1 MTSLGS
7 FPGAGQYNQW
17 ASGRPYGPMLPRSP
31 AEFLSGAFGPLDP
44 LVPMP
49 IDEAG
54 PDGRPE
60 PRRWQYPV
68 GWNLPVG
75 QPGSEGLKLAS
86 FGALRRYADI
96 YSVVRAM
103 INIRKDEIAGT
114 AWDVGPTAEAA
125 AQTKGDKGAG
135 KDQRERASK
144 IVAWFKNVDPDYYGF
159 QSWFTSLLE
168 ELFVIDAVS
177 IHLHPTR
184 REGKGPFG
192 SNIAAL
198 AAING
203 ETIRP
208 LVDIHG
214 ATPRPP
220 FPAFQQYLWG
230 VPRSDL
236 MSVITENDLDEMDDR
251 LAEAGMDFD
260 GQPDKVY
267 RADQLL
273 YLPRTRR
280 VWTPYGFS
288 AIEQAVVPITLGLN
302 RQQFLLDY
310 FTEGTIPGVYVIA
323 GESYVTPSQQRNL
336 QDSLNALAGDVA
348 YKHRVIVL
356 PPGSKTDAQKDLTWA
371 KDVDQTVIEQVAMIL
386 HIQPHEIGLT
396 PGGRSSGLGGKGM
409 AEEQAHAVSQQRTL
423 PELNWWKETVFNWVI
438 QGPFGQK
445 DLEWKWLGWE
455 EDEDED
461 KAADIATK
469 YISIGGMSI
478 DEDRVNRGLDPW
490 NLPLTQSPVL
500 ISGNTVTPLDSSV
513 PAPPPPPA
521 PGGMPG
527 GPGAGGINAND
538 PAGAAL
544 SQAALPT
551 KAGSDKPK
559 DNPLANL
566 THEKKGKRKKA
577 RNELVDR
584 FASNLKD
591 QSNEIADAQKE
602 REKNAPGGKNDK
614 KKDKVT
620 VADLLKW
627 RVKYNDG
634 KLTKIVHDYLLRSYP
649 EKAVEWAKDGDWEF
663 EPHVALKDIDMA
675 RRPGGRDPNKVAK
688 IAESLTNGASMD
700 PIVLCQWEDGTLE
713 PADGWHR
720 TLGAEKAGWKE
731 VPAFIGK
738 GCDDYRDLITGHMQ
752 DESDSK
758 KKAAVAEL
766 AVLRR
771 FLRKP
776 TNKIENFRTAAIDTD
791 VLRLLPDKV
800 EKMGE
805 AEAFNWAYA
814 WVKKGGNPEGL
825 RDWYNAGADGQID
838 WGSDGDFM
846 QCVDVASEHMS
857 EEDAKGFCNLRHQDA
872 VGGAP
877 GTEKNFS
884 LGAPLSTGLVPYDLA
899 GAPSP
904 VCQRC
909 GSKLDSEGLCPV
921 HGVAVIKFDP
931 GQPRDE
937 LGRWTAGEGLP
948 SGVSA
953 KPEASQA
960 GTERVGIFAKTGLFS
975 KERLGSILAGT
986 FGMGA
991 SLTDQQYFATPE
1003 GKSGA
1008 LFGNAHDALN
1018 YLVSVHQQAATGAAV
1033 MKYSADQPRD
1043 EHGRW
1048 TSGGDGSQTYATP
1061 QGNLSIGPWQPG
1073 AATPHGSESHTAI
1086 VSMRGWRIGSI
1097 EHLGDAGMFVA
1108 STRTGT
1114 EHVLRPG
1121 TDLPAQD
1128 NALHEAAHWIHD
1140 EWARQ
1145 VKDWPDG
1152 WPDYQQA
1159 IKFDEAEP
1167 RDDAGKWTDG
1177 GGVHTDEGTL
1187 PSKDVSDRAAAGR
1200 DAFRA
1205 LQKGD
1210 SPNIKPGQ
1218 VASLMAYALAHQDSA
1233 PLDLDH
1239 VRVAGTRQF
1248 GQDGLHIRRDDMPQV
1263 PAEKRDEFFKYLR
1276 DQNVTVTEK
1285 SIDPQQLQPSQDE
1298 ISVQRTAAMWE
1309 AIKSGDKTVTDGIIS
1324 SQDHYVID
1332 GHHRWAGYTALSFDE
1347 PGTTMRTYEVGM
1359 DAKPLLDLANKW
1371 NEEVGIAHKELVAQG
1386 SLNKSALL
1394 AEVEAELARRGI
1406 QL

>member
-1 MTSLGS
+1 MASPSAIAATLAAQAQPAVGAGQMTSLGS
-7 FPGAGQYNQW
+7 FPGAGAYNQW
-17 ASGRPYGPMLPRSP
+17 SSGRPYGPILPRS
-31 AEFLSGAFGPLDP
+31 AEEFLSGAFGPLTP

-49 IDEAG
+49 IDEPGA
-54 PDGRPE
+54 DGRPE

-114 AWDVGPTAEAA
+114 AWDIGPTAEAA

-135 KDQRERASK
+135 KDQRERGTK
-144 IVAWFKNVDPDYYGF
+144 IVNWFKKVDPDYYGF
-159 QSWFTSLLE
+159 QSWFTALLE

-184 REGKGPFG
+184 VPGKGPFG
-192 SNIAAL
+192 SDIAAL
-198 AAING
+198 AALNG

-220 FPAFQQYLWG
+220 FPAYQQYLWG

-236 MSVITENDLDEMDDR
+236 MSVITEADLDDMDDR
-251 LAEAGMDFD
+251 LAEAGVDFD
-260 GQPDKVY
+260 GHPDKEY
-267 RADQLL
+267 QANQLL
-273 YLPRTRR
+273 YLPRARR

-356 PPGSKTDAQKDLTWA
+356 PPGSKTDSQKDLTWA
-371 KDVDQTVIEQVAMIL
+371 KDIDQTVIEQVAMIL

-423 PELNWWKETVFNWVI
+423 PELNWWKETVFNWII
-438 QGPFGQK
+438 QESFGQK

-455 EDEDED
+455 EDEDEG
-461 KAADIATK
+461 KAADVATK
-469 YISIGGMSI
+469 YISIGGLSI
-478 DEDRVNRGLDPW
+478 DEDRVERGLDPW
-490 NLPLTQSPVL
+490 NLPLTQAPVL
-500 ISGNTVTPLDSSV
+500 ISGNVVTPLDPTV
-513 PAPPPPPA
+513 AAPPPPPA

-527 GPGAGGINAND
+527 GPGAPGAGGINAND

-544 SQAALPT
+544 GAAALPT
-551 KAGSDKPK
+551 KAGSTKPK

-602 REKNAPGGKNDK
+602 REENAPGGKGK

-620 VADLLKW
+620 VASLLKW

-649 EKAVEWAKDGDWEF
+649 DKAVEWAKDGDWEY
-663 EPHVALKDIDMA
+663 EPHVPLKDIEMA
-675 RRPGGRDPNKVAK
+675 RRPGGRDPAKVAK
-688 IAESLTNGASMD
+688 IAKSLSDGASMD
-700 PIVLCQWEDGTLE
+700 PVVLCQWEDGSIE

-720 TLGAEKAGWKE
+720 TLGAEKAGWKD

-738 GCDDYRDLITGHMQ
+738 GFDQYRDLITGHMQ

-758 KKAAVAEL
+758 KKAAMAEL

-771 FLRKP
+771 FIRKP
-776 TNKIENFRTAAIDTD
+776 ANKIENFRTAAIDND

-800 EKMGE
+800 EKVGTV
-805 AEAFNWAYA
+805 AAFDWAYG

-825 RDWYNAGADGQID
+825 RDWYNAGADGAIN

-846 QCVDVASEHMS
+846 QCVDVASEHMG
-857 EEDAKGFCNLRHQDA
+857 EDDAKGFCNLRHQDA

-899 GAPSP
+899 GAPAA
-904 VCQRC
+904 CQRC
-909 GSKLDSEGLCPV
+909 GIRLDAEGLCPV
-921 HGVAVIKFDP
+921 HGVAV
-931 GQPRDE
+931 
-937 LGRWTAGEGLP
+937 A
-948 SGVSA
+948 
-953 KPEASQA
+953 
-960 GTERVGIFAKTGLFS
+960 
-975 KERLGSILAGT
+975 
-986 FGMGA
+986 
-991 SLTDQQYFATPE
+991 
-1003 GKSGA
+1003 
-1008 LFGNAHDALN
+1008 
-1018 YLVSVHQQAATGAAV
+1018 
-1033 MKYSADQPRD
+1033 KYSPDQPR
-1043 EHGRW
+1043 R
-1048 TSGGDGSQTYATP
+1048 
-1061 QGNLSIGPWQPG
+1061 
-1073 AATPHGSESHTAI
+1073 
-1086 VSMRGWRIGSI
+1086 
-1097 EHLGDAGMFVA
+1097 
-1108 STRTGT
+1108 
-1114 EHVLRPG
+1114 
-1121 TDLPAQD
+1121 
-1128 NALHEAAHWIHD
+1128 
-1140 EWARQ
+1140 
-1145 VKDWPDG
+1145 
-1152 WPDYQQA
+1152 
-1159 IKFDEAEP
+1159 
-1167 RDDAGKWTDG
+1167 
-1177 GGVHTDEGTL
+1177 
-1187 PSKDVSDRAAAGR
+1187 
-1200 DAFRA
+1200 
-1205 LQKGD
+1205 
-1210 SPNIKPGQ
+1210 
-1218 VASLMAYALAHQDSA
+1218 
-1233 PLDLDH
+1233 
-1239 VRVAGTRQF
+1239 
-1248 GQDGLHIRRDDMPQV
+1248 
-1263 PAEKRDEFFKYLR
+1263 
-1276 DQNVTVTEK
+1276 
-1285 SIDPQQLQPSQDE
+1285 
-1298 ISVQRTAAMWE
+1298 
-1309 AIKSGDKTVTDGIIS
+1309 
-1324 SQDHYVID
+1324 
-1332 GHHRWAGYTALSFDE
+1332 
-1347 PGTTMRTYEVGM
+1347 
-1359 DAKPLLDLANKW
+1359 
-1371 NEEVGIAHKELVAQG
+1371 
-1386 SLNKSALL
+1386 
-1394 AEVEAELARRGI
+1394 
-1406 QL
+1406 